1 MLLGQSQ
8 AAEPPSI
15 DHVYAWETEVYHA
28 ASEFY
33 RAAGRPEISDS
44 IVDHGTGAV
53 GTRVRLVKDYQI
65 QVFAA

>member
-1 MLLGQSQ
+1 MGRSQ

-28 ASEFY
+28 APELHHE
-33 RAAGRPEISDS
+33 AGRTELSDS
-44 IVDHGTGAV
+44 IVDHGTGAA
-53 GTRVRLVKDYQI
+53 GLRARPVKYYQI